1 MNLTG
6 DWTLHFIAVLLTVG
20 ILAANHLFMHRRFE
34 RRASLDASGL
44 RAALIAELQ
53 ALRDVYR
60 MNIDLID
67 EGATYLLST
76 RSPVLV
82 YKHNLG
88 RLPSVLEAPVVE
100 YLVSLFAR
108 NEIIESLLAA
118 HANPK
123 GGLSYRLTPQSRL
136 GTLKQMYA
144 AGFDQIAWAC
154 EALKGE
160 VPPASAAR
168 MPARLVAPQRTPI
181 LPPAMSEQTA
191 GA

>member
-20 ILAANHLFMHRRFE
+20 ILAANHLIMHRRIE

-44 RAALIAELQ
+44 RVALVAELQ

-60 MNIDLID
+60 MNLELIE

-88 RLPSVLEAPVVE
+88 RLPSVLEAPVIE
-100 YLVSLFAR
+100 NLVSLFAR

-118 HANPK
+118 HATPK
-123 GGLSYRLTPQSRL
+123 GGLSYRLTPQTRL

-144 AGFDQIAWAC
+144 AGLDQIVWAC
-154 EALKGE
+154 EALRGE
-160 VPPASAAR
+160 IPPAAR
-168 MPARLVAPQRTPI
+168 LPARLAIPRRTPV
-181 LPPAMSEQTA
+181 LPPVISEQTA